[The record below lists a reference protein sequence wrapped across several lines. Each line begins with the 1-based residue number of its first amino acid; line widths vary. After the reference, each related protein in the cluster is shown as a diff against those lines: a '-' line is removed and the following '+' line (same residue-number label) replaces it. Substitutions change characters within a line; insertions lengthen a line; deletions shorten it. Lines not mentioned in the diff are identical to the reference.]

1 MATTFDFPYVSN
13 RFSPVRR
20 KTIPVHVGD
29 AIIGGGAPILV
40 QSMTTTKPKDVAKTV
55 AETLALAKAGCELV
69 RIPAPTLAD
78 AQGLEE
84 VMKQIRA
91 AGCKVPVSADIHF
104 QPKAAFEALK
114 WVEKVRINPGNFV
127 DTGIATLDLQADK
140 NFDQGREKVFET
152 FTPFVQEAKRL
163 GRAISIGVNH
173 GSLSAR
179 MMYRY
184 GDTVEGM
191 VESAMEYLAVCEA
204 EHFDQVVVSLK
215 SSTPRVAICA
225 YRMLAARLEAEHF
238 KPYPFHVGVTEA
250 GAGEDGRLKSS
261 VGIGSLLLDGLA
273 DTIRVSLT
281 EDPVAEVPVAHELI
295 RACALPKEELRF
307 GAPEWKKDPYHYER
321 LQTSSVNF
329 SGVSLGGN
337 EIVRVG
343 EVAPVVSISRKPRTP
358 EFAFIGIDS
367 QNIVAFKDA
376 FDVAAFAAGEREV
389 PADALIAYTGDN
401 YTFGVRAL
409 VSALA
414 QKGAKNPILLYQ
426 KIDSSERA
434 KLKVAAEF
442 GSLLSDGFGD
452 AVVIEDPADQK
463 SAVLLAF
470 DILQAAGIRRSKTE
484 FISCPSC
491 GRTLYNIQTVLGKIH
506 ERLGHL
512 QNISIAVMGCIVNG
526 TGEMADADFGY
537 VGGAPGFI
545 NLFEGKTCVK
555 KNVPEAEALDEL
567 VELIKSRGR
576 YIEE

>member
-69 RIPAPTLAD
+69 RITAPTLAD

-163 GRAISIGVNH
+163 GRAIRIGVNH

-358 EFAFIGIDS
+358 EFAFTGIDS

-426 KIDSSERA
+426 KIDSSELA

>member
-69 RIPAPTLAD
+69 RITAPTLAD

-163 GRAISIGVNH
+163 GRAIRIGVNH

-250 GAGEDGRLKSS
+250 GAGEDGRLTSS
-261 VGIGSLLLDGLA
+261 GVIGSLLLDGLA

>member
-69 RIPAPTLAD
+69 RITAPTLAD

-140 NFDQGREKVFET
+140 NFDQGHEKVFET

-163 GRAISIGVNH
+163 GRAIRIGVNH

-358 EFAFIGIDS
+358 EFAFTGIDS